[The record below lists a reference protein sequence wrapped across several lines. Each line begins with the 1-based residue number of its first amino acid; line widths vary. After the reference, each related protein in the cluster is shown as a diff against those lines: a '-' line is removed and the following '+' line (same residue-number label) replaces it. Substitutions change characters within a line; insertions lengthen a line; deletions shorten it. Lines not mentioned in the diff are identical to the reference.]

1 MPRDLSDESGARIGP
16 NAILQLV
23 PVLDEEIG
31 VPARMALMAGI
42 GVAMPSGDRMIPEAP
57 AALLHAEVRARCG
70 ARAAGVMARAGRRT
84 GNYILAHRIPAPAQ
98 ALLRM
103 LPPPLA
109 ARMLSRAIAKHAWT
123 FAGSAAFHVDG
134 SWRFRIAGQPDLRD
148 PARAAW
154 HAAVF
159 ETLYRALVHPAARCR
174 ATAIPD
180 GSQFDLSL

>member
-1 MPRDLSDESGARIGP
+1 MPRDLSGEGGARIGP

-42 GVAMPSGDRMIPEAP
+42 GVAVPSGDRMIPEAP
-57 AALLHAEVRARCG
+57 AMLLHGEVRARCG
-70 ARAAGVMARAGRRT
+70 ARAAGVLARAGRRT
-84 GNYILAHRIPAPAQ
+84 GHYILTHRIPDLAQ
-98 ALLRM
+98 AVLRA
-103 LPPPLA
+103 LPRRLA

-123 FAGSAAFHVDG
+123 FAGSASFHVDG
-134 SWRFRIAGQPDLRD
+134 PWRFRITGQPDLSD

-174 ATAIPD
+174 ATALPD
-180 GSQFDLSL
+180 GSLFDLSL